1 MNSVRLGFD
10 HVGIPSP
17 EPQPGETFFEETRV
31 WVTDPRQHPQHL
43 EFLRFEDDSPVTGP
57 LRDQVHL
64 GYRVPKGT
72 LEALVA
78 SADEVILGP
87 WESVE
92 GVLRVSFVLKDGACI
107 EYMEYMG
114 EPEPT

>member
-1 MNSVRLGFD
+1 VSARSLKFD
-10 HVGIPSP
+10 HVGIPTTDV
-17 EPQPGETFFEETRV
+17 QPGETFFEETRS
-31 WVTDPRQHPQHL
+31 WVTDPREHPQRL

-72 LEALVA
+72 LDELMEA
-78 SADEVILGP
+78 ADEVLIGP

-92 GVLRVSFVLKDGACI
+92 GVLRVGFVVKDGACL
-107 EYMEYMG
+107 EYMEYLA
-114 EPEPT
+114 EPES

>member
-1 MNSVRLGFD
+1 MNTVGLEFD
-10 HVGIPSP
+10 HVGIPCTDV
-17 EPQPGETFFEETRV
+17 QPGETFFEATRV
-31 WVTDPRQHPQHL
+31 WVTDPSQHPQRL

-72 LEALVA
+72 LEGLMAA
-78 SADEVILGP
+78 ADEVILGP

-92 GVLRVSFVLKDGACI
+92 GVLRAGFVLKDGACI
-107 EYMEYMG
+107 EYMEYMAD
-114 EPEPT
+114 PEST